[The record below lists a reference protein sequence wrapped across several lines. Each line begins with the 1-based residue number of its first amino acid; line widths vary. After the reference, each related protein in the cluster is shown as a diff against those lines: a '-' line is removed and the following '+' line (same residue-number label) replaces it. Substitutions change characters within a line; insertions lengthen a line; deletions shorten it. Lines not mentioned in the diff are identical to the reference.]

1 MEQTAPPPSRDTS
14 SLEKTLRHLLRD
26 SLTTAA
32 SDSAVEEMAAV
43 GLPSLRLEIEDAVR
57 RAEAEEHAVSRAK
70 AEKLVA
76 GYGEALAE
84 AETQRREVA
93 EPAHDEAQRLCDH

>member
-1 MEQTAPPPSRDTS
+1 MEQTAPSPSRGTS

-32 SDSAVEEMAAV
+32 SDSAVEEMVAV
-43 GLPSLRLEIEDAVR
+43 GLPSLRLEIEDSVR
-57 RAEAEEHAVSRAK
+57 RAEAEEHAVRRAE
-70 AEKLVA
+70 AENLIA
-76 GYGEALAE
+76 AYGEALAE
-84 AETQRREVA
+84 AEARRHEVA